1 MLGTWETLSG
11 VMTGH
16 TDKGAYLFNI
26 CESANLCWVVLWEGF
41 PCVGTTFVLHLV
53 HYHNNSSPFAA
64 YAFEN
69 KLPCLENSRK
79 KILLSDHNC
88 YCFNIHLY
96 IMKSEQ
102 KNILLKN

>member
-1 MLGTWETLSG
+1 MLLSHTENLEGRKQAFQSLYHSAVWVTWEALCE

-26 CESANLCWVVLWEGF
+26 CESANLCCIVLWECF
-41 PCVGTTFVLHLV
+41 PCVRTTFVLHLV

-69 KLPCLENSRK
+69 KLLCLENSRK
-79 KILLSDHNC
+79 NTIK
-88 YCFNIHLY
+88 
-96 IMKSEQ
+96 
-102 KNILLKN
+102 

>member
-1 MLGTWETLSG
+1 M

-16 TDKGAYLFNI
+16 ADKGAYLFNI
-26 CESANLCWVVLWEGF
+26 CESANLCWVGLWECF
-41 PCVGTTFVLHLV
+41 PCVRSTFVLHLA

-79 KILLSDHNC
+79 NTIK
-88 YCFNIHLY
+88 
-96 IMKSEQ
+96 
-102 KNILLKN
+102 